1 MNRTILILGT
11 LLLVSATALAGD
23 PFDGTW
29 KINDA
34 KSSWSDGK
42 FPPNMSLTIDVQ
54 IDGDVMK
61 YHSVND
67 TTKDRPGCRA
77 TLRLIWTGNLILSRQ
92 RRFNQVQIRRI
103 GPGQLEL
110 LEMKD
115 GDVIVGAWWWVSE
128 DGKHLVRRGI
138 GKAAD
143 GKSKEYE
150 EYFDKQS
157 QGRSTASR
165 LSGFILPCSWRSH
178 FSGFLYLTLRLLSL
192 SL

>member
-1 MNRTILILGT
+1 MSYRSLLALGILLSTSIP
-11 LLLVSATALAGD
+11 VFAASD
-23 PFDGTW
+23 PLDGSW

-34 KSSWSDGK
+34 KSSWSNGE

-54 IDGDVMK
+54 IDGNVMK

-67 TTKDRPGCRA
+67 TMKGRPGMPSHFEA
-77 TLRLIWTGNLILSRQ
+77 DMDGKPHLFPDSN
-92 RRFNQVQIRRI
+92 RFNQVQIRRI

-150 EYFDKQS
+150 EYFDK
-157 QGRSTASR
+157 
-165 LSGFILPCSWRSH
+165 LP
-178 FSGFLYLTLRLLSL
+178 
-192 SL
+192 